1 MQCREF
7 REISDSYLC
16 DELLV
21 ETNLQIFRHLEN
33 CRDCRT
39 DFAARRELR
48 GKLKTAVR
56 NADEFQI
63 DPIFF
68 NKLKANL
75 RESAL
80 QQTAWSKLFFN
91 PKLLAPVMA
100 GLVITVVVGLGYV
113 SFFNTNGPVVISQNS
128 VVKGLTEI
136 ALKAVGDHEDCALE
150 KLQTWEAMSKED
162 YADKAVYSEK
172 VLQPLKAKFSGDL
185 EMLHAHDCIFEG
197 KEFTHVI
204 LKKGSHIVSVFF
216 DKNDQ
221 FPQADSTTAS
231 IISEEE
237 RGLRVASFQIRNQ
250 AVFVVSD
257 MPETENLSAARILSA
272 SLAV

>member
-21 ETNLQIFRHLEN
+21 ETNLRIFRHLEN
-33 CRDCRT
+33 CRDCRA

-48 GKLKTAVR
+48 AKLKTAVR
-56 NADEFQI
+56 SADEFQI
-63 DPIFF
+63 DPVFR
-68 NKLKANL
+68 NRLKANL

-113 SFFNTNGPVVISQNS
+113 SFFNTNGPVIISQNS
-128 VVKGLTEI
+128 VIKGLTEI
-136 ALKAVGDHEDCALE
+136 SLKAVGDHKDCALE
-150 KLQTWEAMSKED
+150 KLQTWESMSKQD
-162 YADKAVYSEK
+162 YAEKAVYSEK
-172 VLQPLKAKFSGDL
+172 VLQPLKAKFSDDV

-204 LKKGSHIVSVFF
+204 IKKGSHIVSVFF
-216 DKNDQ
+216 DKTDQ

-231 IISEEE
+231 IISEDES
-237 RGLRVASFQIRNQ
+237 GLRVASFQIRNQ

-257 MPETENLSAARILSA
+257 MPETDNLSAARILSA